1 MNERKKLKVGLERIK
16 YDVWVHIMLIW
27 TNHFLL
33 LARYQY
39 CLWQTPISSAEGS
52 FAFCQPTLSN
62 CSKKQEANKRRK
74 KKREREKDS
83 WKRKKGKRQKAKHGE
98 REGNMRKKKIVQ
110 KRRVRISKRWMKN
123 YRNLREKEKI
133 RKKKKKW
140 GKS

>member
-16 YDVWVHIMLIW
+16 YDVWVHIMLIR

-62 CSKKQEANKRRK
+62 CSKKQEASKRRK
-74 KKREREKDS
+74 KKERERDS
-83 WKRKKGKRQKAKHGE
+83 WKRKKEKDRKLNMKKERGE
-98 REGNMRKKKIVQ
+98 YEEKK
-110 KRRVRISKRWMKN
+110 
-123 YRNLREKEKI
+123 
-133 RKKKKKW
+133 
-140 GKS
+140 